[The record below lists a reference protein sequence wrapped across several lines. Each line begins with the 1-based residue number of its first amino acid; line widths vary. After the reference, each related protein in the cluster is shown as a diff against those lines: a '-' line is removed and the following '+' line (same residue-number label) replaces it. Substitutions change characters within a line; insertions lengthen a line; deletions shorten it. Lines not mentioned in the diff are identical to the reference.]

1 MLVRNPAGTG
11 LEDAALNQRTTQQ
24 GFSLAEMTATL
35 AIAAI
40 TASMAVPTMRS
51 IATNGQRA
59 SDTNEL
65 IATFHAARSAA
76 ITNNVQVTICP
87 SSDAEQCE
95 QTPWQEGWIYFID
108 HNQDRQVD
116 ADDAVLGTANGM
128 TDVTIHSPDF
138 ARFLAFRPN
147 GQLMVN
153 TTAENSGEMLL
164 CDDRGSPFDRSLI
177 LHVGGKPQILTDP
190 HPDAYAVCDDT

>member
-1 MLVRNPAGTG
+1 MLDRNPAYAGTR
-11 LEDAALNQRTTQQ
+11 DHAVNHRTAQQ
-24 GFSLAEMTATL
+24 GFTLAEMMATL
-35 AIAAI
+35 AIAAV

-51 IATNGQRA
+51 IVTNGQRA

-87 SSDAEQCE
+87 SSDAEQCD
-95 QTPWQEGWIYFID
+95 QTPWQDGWIYFID

-116 ADDAVLGTANGM
+116 AADEVLGAANGM
-128 TDVTIHSPDF
+128 AEVTIHSADF
-138 ARFLAFRPN
+138 ERFLAFRPN

-164 CDDRGSPFDRSLI
+164 CDDRGSSFDRSLI
-177 LHVGGKPQILTDP
+177 LHVGGKPQVVTDP
-190 HPDAYAVCDDT
+190 NPDAYAACVTA